1 MKLENTK
8 DYIAGLFEGDGHISI
23 APTSGEQYIP
33 RWNITGHI
41 KDLPAL
47 EHIKGKLGHGFIRRK
62 QEENAVVW
70 TVGNLQGI
78 LKIIEWLNGRLCTP
92 KIYKFNEMIDWI
104 NTNKG
109 SNIEKRGLR
118 GEIRNNAWFSGF
130 VDADGNFYIR
140 TTMKKEGSTNKKERI
155 AVCLRIDQRLVSP
168 EGKSYGPIMQLIEKE
183 FKGNLSV
190 VQKESGK
197 TYYHI
202 DCQSKESL
210 ELLNKYFTNYPLLT
224 SKYLD
229 YVCWNDAWRI
239 KGGSERLTEEDK
251 KNILI
256 LKKQMNKSRKYFS
269 WQHLEKSEG
278 SAV

>member
-1 MKLENTK
+1 
-8 DYIAGLFEGDGHISI
+8 
-23 APTSGEQYIP
+23 
-33 RWNITGHI
+33 
-41 KDLPAL
+41 
-47 EHIKGKLGHGFIRRK
+47 
-62 QEENAVVW
+62 
-70 TVGNLQGI
+70 
-78 LKIIEWLNGRLCTP
+78 
-92 KIYKFNEMIDWI
+92 
-104 NTNKG
+104 
-109 SNIEKRGLR
+109 
-118 GEIRNNAWFSGF
+118 
-130 VDADGNFYIR
+130 
-140 TTMKKEGSTNKKERI
+140 MKKEGSTNKKERI

-269 WQHLEKSEG
+269 
-278 SAV
+278 